1 MVPEGVRKI
10 LGLVYGRE
18 LLSYDFGPRHVMNS
32 ARLESFFKALESSGL
47 VSDSRVLLLKPRMA
61 TFEEIAL
68 YHDERYIEFVKQM
81 SVEGKGLL
89 DHGDTPAFPG
99 VFEAASLVVGSTLEA
114 LDAVMKGDVLY
125 SMNPMGGL
133 HHARRGRAAGFCVF
147 NDVGVLIEKAR
158 RKYGVRKILY
168 VDLDAHHGDGVMYDY
183 YYDPNLFIVDFHEDG
198 RYLYPG
204 TGFEGE
210 TGGGEAAGT
219 KLNLPLKPWATD
231 RDFEDKMENAKR
243 FMSKTSFELMVFQAG
258 ADSIAG
264 DPITHLKLTAH
275 AHLQIVSFLKELSGK
290 SNVCP
295 LVVLGGGGY
304 NPANTAE
311 VWLKIV
317 NALVKQ

>member
-1 MVPEGVRKI
+1 MASMGSRRI

-18 LLSYDFGPRHVMNS
+18 LLSYDFGPSHVMNS
-32 ARLESFFKALESSGL
+32 ARLESFFKAVESSGL
-47 VSDSRVLLLKPRMA
+47 VSDSRVSLIKPRMA
-61 TFEEIAL
+61 TLEEIAL
-68 YHDERYIEFVKQM
+68 YHDEKYIEFVKRM
-81 SVEGKGLL
+81 SAEGKGLL

-114 LDAVMKGDVLY
+114 LDAVMRGEVSY
-125 SMNPMGGL
+125 AMNPMGGL

-158 RKYGVRKILY
+158 RKYGLRKILY

-183 YYDPNLFIVDFHEDG
+183 YYDPNLFIVDFHENG

-210 TGGGEAAGT
+210 TGAGEAVGT
-219 KLNLPLKPWATD
+219 KLNIPLRPWATD
-231 RDFEDKMENAKR
+231 RDFEDKMEIAKQ
-243 FMSKTSFELMVFQAG
+243 FMSKSSFELIVFQAG

-264 DPITHLKLTAH
+264 DPITHLKLSAQ
-275 AHLQIVSFLKELSGK
+275 AHLRIVSFLKDLSSK
-290 SNVCP
+290 SGTCP
-295 LVVLGGGGY
+295 LIVLGGGGY
-304 NPANTAE
+304 NPSNTAE

-317 NALVKQ
+317 NALIK

>member
-1 MVPEGVRKI
+1 MASRGLRRI

-18 LLSYDFGPRHVMNS
+18 LLSYDFGPGHVMNS

-47 VSDSRVLLLKPRMA
+47 VSDSRIILIKPRMA
-61 TFEEIAL
+61 TMEEIAL
-68 YHDERYIEFVKQM
+68 YHDEKYIEFVKHM
-81 SVEGKGLL
+81 SAEGKGLL
-89 DHGDTPAFPG
+89 DYGDTPAFQG

-114 LDAVMKGDVLY
+114 LDAVMRRDVSY

-183 YYDPNLFIVDFHEDG
+183 YYDPDLFIVDFHENG

-210 TGGGEAAGT
+210 TGGGEAVGT

-231 RDFEDKMENAKR
+231 RDFEDKVEKAKQ
-243 FMSKTSFELMVFQAG
+243 FVSKASFELMVFQAG

-264 DPITHLKLTAH
+264 DPITHLKLSAQ
-275 AHLQIVSFLKELSGK
+275 AHLQIVSFLKGLSSK
-290 SNVCP
+290 SSMCP
-295 LVVLGGGGY
+295 LIVLGGGGY
-304 NPANTAE
+304 NPSNTAE

-317 NALVKQ
+317 NALIK